1 VQRRGSSGCCNLY
14 PRSFQPS
21 GAHRVVMR
29 GSSPQLIDF
38 GHGGMASDRSR
49 FATLVIAPDADVSFT
64 GTPAVT
70 GSLDL
75 FGTARV
81 AEPLTLPIGATLVLR
96 STAVL
101 HNTGSIQVDTCER
114 YTGYTIIGTDPCAPL
129 GDPAWIQT
137 PLTDSITVGASYGR
151 VFEAGGSG
159 PLTFTSV
166 GAPLPPGLTLNA
178 ATGEL
183 SGWPEPAALV
193 GGMAGEWH
201 DIVIRVSNGFSS
213 AETKPF
219 SIIIVGMPLPAPY
232 AYVPYDKGILED
244 FFGGGGFATGRVD
257 PMVPG

>member
-1 VQRRGSSGCCNLY
+1 ATAIAGVFAPDTVFFEGETQTMQAGLLYQNVVVRGQSLLDIGDRAIDVAGSFRVEGLGRLQMQDSAGRLRVAGDFYIGGRETNGLLTAGSLEVMGDLVQRRGSSGCCNLY

-114 YTGYTIIGTDPCAPL
+114 YTGYTII
-129 GDPAWIQT
+129 
-137 PLTDSITVGASYGR
+137 
-151 VFEAGGSG
+151 
-159 PLTFTSV
+159 
-166 GAPLPPGLTLNA
+166 
-178 ATGEL
+178 
-183 SGWPEPAALV
+183 
-193 GGMAGEWH
+193 
-201 DIVIRVSNGFSS
+201 
-213 AETKPF
+213 
-219 SIIIVGMPLPAPY
+219 
-232 AYVPYDKGILED
+232 
-244 FFGGGGFATGRVD
+244 
-257 PMVPG
+257 